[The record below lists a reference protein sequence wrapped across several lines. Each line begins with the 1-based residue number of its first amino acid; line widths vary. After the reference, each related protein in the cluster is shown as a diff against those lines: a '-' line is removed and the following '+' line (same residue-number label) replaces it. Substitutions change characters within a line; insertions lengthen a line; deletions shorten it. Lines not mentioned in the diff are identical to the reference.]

1 MRKNKEFIE
10 IYGFHSV
17 KAALKNSNRK
27 NIKLIITKKNKEN
40 LNSKLLLKLN
50 EIVELPIIKMNK
62 IYGNED
68 IHQGIVL
75 KTSKLTQPSIDDII
89 DRANKEIEVI
99 VMLDHV
105 SDPNNI
111 GSIMRSCALF
121 NCKSIPSTN
130 FSA

>member
-1 MRKNKEFIE
+1 MYSFTLALLGINLILRVKLYQKVKKMRKNKEFIE

-27 NIKLIITKKNKEN
+27 NNKLIITKKNKEK

-50 EIVELPIIKMNK
+50 EIVELPIIKINK

-75 KTSKLTQPSIDDII
+75 KTSKLTQPSIDDIM
-89 DRANKEIEVI
+89 DRANKE
-99 VMLDHV
+99 
-105 SDPNNI
+105 
-111 GSIMRSCALF
+111 
-121 NCKSIPSTN
+121 K
-130 FSA
+130 